1 MDFAHQYQF
10 THVTRSPHYPPR
22 NGLAERTVQTA
33 KRLLK
38 NADDPFLALLSYRAT
53 PLPWCGKS
61 PAELLM
67 GRNIRTNLPQA
78 TKSLIPQWPYIQ
90 DFRDCNEQF
99 KRQQK
104 ADYDRRHRVHEL
116 LPIPDNTDV
125 WITTDGNPIP
135 GTTVNPAEAPRSYI
149 VRTPSGN
156 MRRNRSQLN
165 VNPSPTHAP
174 DTSAPTSQ
182 DRSPI
187 MTRSRTG
194 TIINPPDRL

>member
-10 THVTRSPHYPPR
+10 THVTSSPHYPPS

-53 PLPWCGKS
+53 PLSWCGKS

-90 DFRDCNEQF
+90 DF
-99 KRQQK
+99 
-104 ADYDRRHRVHEL
+104 
-116 LPIPDNTDV
+116 
-125 WITTDGNPIP
+125 
-135 GTTVNPAEAPRSYI
+135 
-149 VRTPSGN
+149 
-156 MRRNRSQLN
+156 
-165 VNPSPTHAP
+165 
-174 DTSAPTSQ
+174 
-182 DRSPI
+182 
-187 MTRSRTG
+187 
-194 TIINPPDRL
+194 